1 MLSRKL
7 HIALLFVLTLGPV
20 LTVASI
26 AAAGDRHAGYYYP
39 PVSSQE
45 NYQARSPA
53 MDSASRET
61 RIGFIV
67 AQTDGQRQLKYPP
80 RFAIFAKGR
89 DAEKLIIVGLDEYS
103 FATLYRAR
111 AVLAQLTASARAS
124 ALFRNMA
131 VEDLFT
137 FFDLAK
143 MLGFNQITVS
153 DGKSYAH
160 RIDLK

>member
-1 MLSRKL
+1 MPLRKL
-7 HIALLFVLTLGPV
+7 PAALLFVPLLGLV
-20 LTVASI
+20 LTVSSPAG
-26 AAAGDRHAGYYYP
+26 AGDRHAGYYYP

-45 NYQARSPA
+45 DYNARAPA
-53 MDSASRET
+53 MESASRET

-67 AQTDGQRQLKYPP
+67 AQTNGQRQLQYPP

-89 DAEKLIIVGLDEYS
+89 EAEKLIIVGLDEYS

-111 AVLAQLTASARAS
+111 AVLAQLTASARGS

-143 MLGFNQITVS
+143 MLGFIQITVS
-153 DGKSYAH
+153 DGKNYAH